1 MWWWKTWGLPY
12 VNSPP
17 AMISPEYKP
26 SHKTCGLVK
35 AETPSPT
42 IAMAETLSTRI
53 AQAFLLVPCQIALL
67 MAEFCISRRKLVWRV
82 DSTQDWLRNECCRMP
97 SWISCR
103 PRRGTNITKKPRLSY
118 WSLVWRHWQFCFIF
132 LGDLSRSKTLSFR
145 WNNRKCLQELHVELA
160 ERDNYVWP
168 MHVLPFSFCCGSTLK
183 GAL

>member
-12 VNSPP
+12 VNLPP

-53 AQAFLLVPCQIALL
+53 AQAFLLVPCQIPLL

-82 DSTQDWLRNECCRMP
+82 DSMQDWLRNVCRWMP

-103 PRRGTNITKKPRLSY
+103 PRRSTNITITKKRRNRDWVIGPWCDVTDKFVY
-118 WSLVWRHWQFCFIF
+118 
-132 LGDLSRSKTLSFR
+132 LSRWLVQKLSA
-145 WNNRKCLQELHVELA
+145 ELT
-160 ERDNYVWP
+160 
-168 MHVLPFSFCCGSTLK
+168 GSVYK
-183 GAL
+183 SCM